1 MKNISTLL
9 SIIALVLIG
18 VLFYLHFSS
27 KTPTARVSSAPAN
40 SQGAGK
46 GVSIAYFEMDSV
58 ESNLEYVKDA
68 MDKFKAKEQQ
78 MQAQLNALRS
88 SYQKKIAEWQQKGA
102 NMTQSENEM
111 AQREYQQ
118 MNEKFGQR
126 QKELEMELQDL
137 QLKSAQDVNKKIE
150 DYLKVYNQDKGYSY
164 IMTSQPGFIYYKD
177 TVYNITGDVIAGLNA
192 DYQATKK
199 K

>member
-1 MKNISTLL
+1 MKNISTPL
-9 SIIALVLIG
+9 SILALVLIG
-18 VLFYLHFSS
+18 VLFYLHFNSN
-27 KTPTARVSSAPAN
+27 KQPARVSQAPA
-40 SQGAGK
+40 STQAGGK
-46 GVSIAYFEMDSV
+46 GVTIAYFEMDSV
-58 ESNLEYVKDA
+58 ESNLEYVKEA
-68 MDKFKAKEQQ
+68 MEKFKTKEQA
-78 MQAQLNALRS
+78 MQSQLNALRG

-118 MNEKFGQR
+118 MTEKFGQR

-150 DYLKVYNQDKGYSY
+150 EYLKKYNQDKGYSY
-164 IMTSQPGFIYYKD
+164 IMTSQPGFIYFKD

-192 DYQATKK
+192 DYNSTKK